1 MAGTKIRALTLVLA
15 AASLVL
21 AGAAQAADFE
31 PVAAQDSAGAFS
43 ASLTPF
49 SGWVPGVDGTV
60 GGPRRSVDVS
70 LTPLDIVENIDDF
83 IDILDGI
90 YIGWGEIRSGRF
102 GLFFDM
108 YHLEVSSAASI
119 DRGAISLGLDL
130 AFRQSTGMVAG
141 TYRIW
146 EDQQGHLDAMAG
158 ARITDIDIN
167 IGVGL
172 NRFNFNRSGGDT
184 WTDAV
189 VGMKGQYALDHKW
202 SLTGWGVIGGGGSDI
217 TWDLYGA
224 LTYAWRPGMDISAG
238 FRALQIDYDSND
250 FKWDVLQYGPV
261 VNATFKF

>member
-1 MAGTKIRALTLVLA
+1 MAGTNIRALTMVSA
-15 AASLVL
+15 AVSLL
-21 AGAAQAADFE
+21 FAGAAQAADFE
-31 PVAAQDSAGAFS
+31 SVTAHDKGGAFS
-43 ASLTPF
+43 VSLTPF
-49 SGWVPGVDGTV
+49 SGWIPGVDGTV

-83 IDILDGI
+83 IDVLDGI

-119 DRGAISLGLDL
+119 DAGAISLGLDL

-141 TYRIW
+141 TYRLW

-167 IGVGL
+167 VGISL
-172 NRFNFNRSGGDT
+172 NRFNFAGSRGDT

-189 VGMKGQYALDHKW
+189 VGVKGQYVLDPTW
-202 SLTGWGVIGGGGSDI
+202 SLTGWGVIGAGGSDI

-224 LTYAWRPGMDISAG
+224 LTYAWRPGMDISTG
-238 FRALQIDYDSND
+238 FRALQIDYDSSN